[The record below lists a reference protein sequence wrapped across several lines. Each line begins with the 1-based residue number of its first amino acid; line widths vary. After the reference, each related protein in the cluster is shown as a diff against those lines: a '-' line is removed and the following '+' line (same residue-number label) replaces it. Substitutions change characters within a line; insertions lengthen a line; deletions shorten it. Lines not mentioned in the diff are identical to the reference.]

1 MSIGLTIS
9 ITIIS
14 FILGTVFGSFMYC
27 LAWRYVNHESVLK
40 GRSHCAVC
48 GHELG
53 AADLV
58 PVFSFI
64 FLKGRCRYCHE
75 KISPRYV
82 IVELIT
88 GFLFAVTAVRFGA
101 GFDTVRYMA
110 LICVLVGLSLIDLDT
125 YEIPNGFIIAAIVIW
140 IATVP
145 VTSYPWK
152 EELLYGA
159 IGAFAI
165 GGAILLIS
173 LLFDRMTGKES
184 LGGGDIKL
192 FFVAGLYLGLAR
204 GMLCI
209 IVSCIVGLLF
219 VALLKKKRIPFGPS
233 ISIALMMCILW
244 GSYVVSWYMG
254 LFQ

>member
-1 MSIGLTIS
+1 MSIGLTIY
-9 ITIIS
+9 IIIIS
-14 FILGTVFGSFMYC
+14 FIFGTVFGSFMNC

-140 IATVP
+140 IATL
-145 VTSYPWK
+145 SWIR
-152 EELLYGA
+152 LG
-159 IGAFAI
+159 
-165 GGAILLIS
+165 LIS
-173 LLFDRMTGKES
+173 SSPGWTASGT
-184 LGGGDIKL
+184 
-192 FFVAGLYLGLAR
+192 
-204 GMLCI
+204 
-209 IVSCIVGLLF
+209 
-219 VALLKKKRIPFGPS
+219 
-233 ISIALMMCILW
+233 IL
-244 GSYVVSWYMG
+244 SQ
-254 LFQ
+254 L